1 MISMNKTP
9 LYNAHVQLGAKMV
22 NFSNWE
28 MPISYSSLIE
38 EHHAV
43 RNAAGIFDV
52 SHMSIFDFDG
62 GNQIAFFEKI
72 FSNDIKKIS
81 KVDKAIYGALLNEEG
96 GILDDL
102 IIYHANDKF
111 RLVSN
116 CSTQD
121 QNRQWFEKH
130 AGEFGVKVIERSDM
144 GILAIQGP
152 GALNKILAINE
163 IDSKVNSLQSFG
175 CMFEGDKL
183 YARTG
188 YTGEDGFE
196 LIIPTK
202 DINHL
207 WDQALA
213 LGCTPIGLGARDTL
227 RLEAGLNLYGN
238 DMTIDNHP
246 YESNLGW
253 TIDMSDENREF
264 IGKDALLSIDQSKSQ
279 KIVGIIMKDKGILRS
294 GYEITYENGKGV
306 VLSGSYS
313 PTLQSSIG
321 LARVDQGYE
330 ENGKVMIRNKML
342 NIDFVSPRFLRQGK
356 MQS

>member
-1 MISMNKTP
+1 MNKTP
-9 LYNAHVQLGAKMV
+9 LYNAHIQLGAKMV

-38 EHHAV
+38 EHNAV

-52 SHMSIFDFDG
+52 SHMSVFDFDDG
-62 GNQIAFFEKI
+62 DQIAFFEKI
-72 FSNDIKKIS
+72 FANDIKKIY
-81 KVDKAIYGALLNEEG
+81 KDDKAIYGALLNEEG

-102 IIYHANDKF
+102 IIYHANNKF

-116 CSTQD
+116 CSTRK

-130 AGEFGVKVIERSDM
+130 AVEFGVKVIERSDM
-144 GILAIQGP
+144 GVLAIQGP
-152 GALNKILAINE
+152 DALKKILEIKE
-163 IDSKVNSLQSFG
+163 IDAQVNTLQSFE

-188 YTGEDGFE
+188 YTGEDGLE
-196 LIIPTK
+196 LIVPTQ
-202 DINHL
+202 DIDHL
-207 WDQALA
+207 WNQALE
-213 LGCTPIGLGARDTL
+213 LGCAPIGLGARDTL

-238 DMTIDNHP
+238 DMTINNHP
-246 YESNLGW
+246 YESNMGW
-253 TIDMSDENREF
+253 TIDMSDQNRKF

-279 KIVGIIMKDKGILRS
+279 KIVGIILQDKGILRS
-294 GYEITYENGKGV
+294 GYEITHEQGKGV

-321 LARVDQGYE
+321 LARVDQGYK
-330 ENGKVMIRNKML
+330 ENGKVMIRNKLL
-342 NIDFVSPRFLRQGK
+342 NIDFVSPRFLGQGK
-356 MQS
+356 ISS

>member
-1 MISMNKTP
+1 MNKTP
-9 LYNAHVQLGAKMV
+9 LNKSHIELGAKMV

-38 EHHAV
+38 EHNAV
-43 RNAAGIFDV
+43 RSTVGIFDV
-52 SHMSIFDFDG
+52 SHMSVFDFDG
-62 GNQIAFFEKI
+62 DNQVAFFEKI
-72 FSNDIKKIS
+72 FANDIKKIY
-81 KVDKAIYGALLNEEG
+81 KDNKAIYGALLNEKG

-102 IIYHANDKF
+102 IIYHANNKF

-116 CSTQD
+116 CSTRE

-130 AGEFGVKVIERSDM
+130 AIEFGVKVMERSDM

-152 GALNKILAINE
+152 DALNKILKIKE
-163 IDSKVNSLQSFG
+163 IDNQVNTLQSFG

-188 YTGEDGFE
+188 YTGEDGLE
-196 LIIPTK
+196 LIVPTK

-207 WDQALA
+207 WDQALE

-238 DMTIDNHP
+238 DMTINNHP
-246 YESNLGW
+246 YESNMGW
-253 TIDMSDENREF
+253 TIDMSDESREF

-279 KIVGIIMKDKGILRS
+279 KIVGIILQDKGILRS
-294 GYEITYENGKGV
+294 GYEITHEQGKGE

-321 LARVDQGYE
+321 LARVDQGYK
-330 ENGKVMIRNKML
+330 ENGKVMIRNKLL
-342 NIDFVSPRFLRQGK
+342 NIDFVSPRFLGQGK
-356 MQS
+356 ISS

>member
-1 MISMNKTP
+1 MNKTP
-9 LYNAHVQLGAKMV
+9 LHNAHIQLGAKMV

-28 MPISYSSLIE
+28 MPISYSSFIE
-38 EHHAV
+38 EHNAV
-43 RNAAGIFDV
+43 RNTAGIFDV
-52 SHMSIFDFDG
+52 SHMSVFDFDG
-62 GNQIAFFEKI
+62 FNQVAFFEKI
-72 FSNDIKKIS
+72 FANDIKKIY
-81 KVDKAIYGALLNEEG
+81 KDNKAIYGALLNEEG

-102 IIYHANDKF
+102 IIYHANNKF

-116 CSTQD
+116 CSTRE
-121 QNRQWFEKH
+121 QNKQWLEKH
-130 AGEFGVKVIERSDM
+130 AVEFGVKVMERSDM

-152 GALNKILAINE
+152 DALNKILEIKE
-163 IDSKVNSLQSFG
+163 IDAQVNTLPSFG

-188 YTGEDGFE
+188 YTGEDGLE
-196 LIIPTK
+196 LIVPTQ

-207 WDQALA
+207 WDQALE

-238 DMTIDNHP
+238 DMTINNHP

-253 TIDMSDENREF
+253 TIDMSDKNREF
-264 IGKDALLSIDQSKSQ
+264 IGKNALLSIDQSKSQ
-279 KIVGIIMKDKGILRS
+279 KIVGIILQDKGVLRS
-294 GYEITYENGKGV
+294 GYEITHEQGKGV

-321 LARVDQGYE
+321 LARVDQGYK
-330 ENGKVMIRNKML
+330 ENGKVMIRNKVL
-342 NIDFVSPRFLRQGK
+342 NIDFVSPRFLGQGK
-356 MQS
+356 ISS

>member
-1 MISMNKTP
+1 MNKTS
-9 LYNAHVQLGAKMV
+9 LHNAHIQLGAKMV

-38 EHHAV
+38 EHNAV

-52 SHMSIFDFDG
+52 SHMSVFDFDDG
-62 GNQIAFFEKI
+62 DQIAFFEKI
-72 FSNDIKKIS
+72 FANDIKKIY
-81 KVDKAIYGALLNEEG
+81 KDDKAIYGALLNEEG

-102 IIYHANDKF
+102 IIYHANNKF

-116 CSTQD
+116 CSTRE

-130 AGEFGVKVIERSDM
+130 AVEFGVKVIERSDM
-144 GILAIQGP
+144 GVLAIQGP
-152 GALNKILAINE
+152 DALKKILEIKE
-163 IDSKVNSLQSFG
+163 IDAQVNTLQSFE

-188 YTGEDGFE
+188 YTGEDGLE
-196 LIIPTK
+196 LIVPTQ
-202 DINHL
+202 DIDHL
-207 WDQALA
+207 WNQALE
-213 LGCTPIGLGARDTL
+213 LGCAPIGLGARDTL

-238 DMTIDNHP
+238 DMTINNHP

-253 TIDMSDENREF
+253 TIDMSDQNRKF

-279 KIVGIIMKDKGILRS
+279 KIVGIILQDKGVLRS
-294 GYEITYENGKGV
+294 GYEITHEQGKGM

-321 LARVDQGYE
+321 LARVDQGFQ
-330 ENGKVMIRNKML
+330 ENGKVMIRNKVL
-342 NIDFVSPRFLRQGK
+342 NIDFVSPRFLGQGK
-356 MQS
+356 ISL

>member
-1 MISMNKTP
+1 MNKTP
-9 LYNAHVQLGAKMV
+9 LNKSHIELGAKMV

-38 EHHAV
+38 EHNAV
-43 RNAAGIFDV
+43 RNTVGIFDV
-52 SHMSIFDFDG
+52 SHMSVFDFDG
-62 GNQIAFFEKI
+62 DNQVAFFEKI
-72 FSNDIKKIS
+72 FANDIKKIY
-81 KVDKAIYGALLNEEG
+81 KDNKAIYGALLNEEG

-102 IIYHANDKF
+102 IIYHANNKF

-116 CSTQD
+116 CSTRE

-130 AGEFGVKVIERSDM
+130 AVEFGVKVMERSDM

-152 GALNKILAINE
+152 DALNKILEIKE
-163 IDSKVNSLQSFG
+163 IDNQVNTLQSFG
-175 CMFEGDKL
+175 CMSEGDKL

-188 YTGEDGFE
+188 YTGEDGLE
-196 LIIPTK
+196 LIVPTK

-207 WDQALA
+207 WDQALE

-238 DMTIDNHP
+238 DMTINNHP

-253 TIDMSDENREF
+253 TIDMSDQNRKF

-279 KIVGIIMKDKGILRS
+279 KIVGIILQDKGVLRS
-294 GYEITYENGKGV
+294 GYEITHEQGKGV

-321 LARVDQGYE
+321 LARVDQGYK
-330 ENGKVMIRNKML
+330 ENGKVMIRNKVL
-342 NIDFVSPRFLRQGK
+342 NIDFVSPRFLGQGK
-356 MQS
+356 ISS

>member
-1 MISMNKTP
+1 MNKTS
-9 LYNAHVQLGAKMV
+9 LHNAHIQLGAKMV

-38 EHHAV
+38 EHNAV

-52 SHMSIFDFDG
+52 SHMSVFDFDG

-72 FSNDIKKIS
+72 FANDIKKIY
-81 KVDKAIYGALLNEEG
+81 KDDKAIYGALLNEEG

-102 IIYHANDKF
+102 IIYHANNKF

-116 CSTQD
+116 CSTRE

-130 AGEFGVKVIERSDM
+130 AIEFGVKVMERSDM

-152 GALNKILAINE
+152 DALNKILKIKE
-163 IDSKVNSLQSFG
+163 IDNQVNTLQSFG

-188 YTGEDGFE
+188 YTGEDGLE
-196 LIIPTK
+196 LIVPTQ

-207 WDQALA
+207 WDQALE

-238 DMTIDNHP
+238 DMTINNHP
-246 YESNLGW
+246 YESNMGW
-253 TIDMSDENREF
+253 TIDMSDESREF

-279 KIVGIIMKDKGILRS
+279 KIVGIILQDKGILRS
-294 GYEITYENGKGV
+294 GYEITHEQGKGV

-321 LARVDQGYE
+321 LARVDQGYK
-330 ENGKVMIRNKML
+330 ENGKVMIRNKLL
-342 NIDFVSPRFLRQGK
+342 NIDFVSPRFLGQGK
-356 MQS
+356 ISS

>member
-1 MISMNKTP
+1 MNKTP
-9 LYNAHVQLGAKMV
+9 LHNAHIQLGAKMV

-28 MPISYSSLIE
+28 MPVSYSSLIE
-38 EHHAV
+38 EHNAV

-52 SHMSIFDFDG
+52 SHMSVFDFDG
-62 GNQIAFFEKI
+62 GNQIAFFKKI
-72 FSNDIKKIS
+72 FANDIKKIY
-81 KVDKAIYGALLNEEG
+81 KDNKAIYGALLNEEG

-102 IIYHANDKF
+102 IIYHANNKF

-116 CSTQD
+116 CSTRE
-121 QNRQWFEKH
+121 QNKQWLEKH
-130 AGEFGVKVIERSDM
+130 AVEFGVKVMERSDM

-152 GALNKILAINE
+152 DALNKIMEIKE
-163 IDSKVNSLQSFG
+163 IDAQVNTLQSFG

-188 YTGEDGFE
+188 YTGEDGLE
-196 LIIPTK
+196 LIVPTQ

-207 WDQALA
+207 WDQALE

-238 DMTIDNHP
+238 DMTINNHP

-253 TIDMSDENREF
+253 TIDMSDKNREF
-264 IGKDALLSIDQSKSQ
+264 IGKNALLSIDQSKSQ
-279 KIVGIIMKDKGILRS
+279 KIVGIILQDKGVLRS
-294 GYEITYENGKGV
+294 GYEITHEQGKGV

-321 LARVDQGYE
+321 LARVDQGYK
-330 ENGKVMIRNKML
+330 ENGKVMIRNKVL
-342 NIDFVSPRFLRQGK
+342 NIDFVSPRFLGQGK
-356 MQS
+356 ISS

>member
-1 MISMNKTP
+1 MNKTP

-116 CSTQD
+116 CSTRE
-121 QNRQWFEKH
+121 QNRQWLEKH
-130 AGEFGVKVIERSDM
+130 AVKFGVKIIERSDM

-152 GALNKILAINE
+152 DAFNKILEIKE
-163 IDSKVNSLQSFG
+163 IDAQVNTLQPFG
-175 CMFEGDKL
+175 CIFEDDKL

-188 YTGEDGFE
+188 YTGEDGLE
-196 LIIPTK
+196 LIVPNQ

-207 WDQALA
+207 WVQALE
-213 LGCTPIGLGARDTL
+213 LGCSPIGLGARDTL
-227 RLEAGLNLYGN
+227 RLEAGLMLSGVDIN
-238 DMTIDNHP
+238 
-246 YESNLGW
+246 ESTTPLEAQLDRFLHLEKSFVG
-253 TIDMSDENREF
+253 REALSIQLTEGLSRKLVGF
-264 IGKDALLSIDQSKSQ
+264 RLLS
-279 KIVGIIMKDKGILRS
+279 KGIARH
-294 GYEITYENGKGV
+294 GYSIF
-306 VLSGSYS
+306 SGSTQVGTVTS
-313 PTLQSSIG
+313 GGFSISLDTSIG
-321 LARVDQGYE
+321 LGYVSVE
-330 ENGKVMIRNKML
+330 HSGIGTTLLIDIRGRLVPAEVTETPFYRKT
-342 NIDFVSPRFLRQGK
+342 
-356 MQS
+356 

>member
-1 MISMNKTP
+1 MNKTP
-9 LYNAHVQLGAKMV
+9 LNKSHIELGAKMV

-38 EHHAV
+38 EHNAV
-43 RNAAGIFDV
+43 RNTVGIFDV
-52 SHMSIFDFDG
+52 SHMSVFDFDG
-62 GNQIAFFEKI
+62 DNQVAFFEKI
-72 FSNDIKKIS
+72 FANDIKKIY
-81 KVDKAIYGALLNEEG
+81 KDNKAIYGALLNEEG

-102 IIYHANDKF
+102 IIYHANNKF

-116 CSTQD
+116 CSTRE

-130 AGEFGVKVIERSDM
+130 AIEFGVKVMERSDM

-152 GALNKILAINE
+152 DALNKILKIKE
-163 IDSKVNSLQSFG
+163 IDNQVNTLQSFG

-188 YTGEDGFE
+188 YTGEDGLE
-196 LIIPTK
+196 LIVPTK

-207 WDQALA
+207 WDQALE

-238 DMTIDNHP
+238 DMTINNHP
-246 YESNLGW
+246 YESNMGW

-279 KIVGIIMKDKGILRS
+279 KIVGIILQDKGVLRS
-294 GYEITYENGKGV
+294 GYEITHEQGKGV

-321 LARVDQGYE
+321 LARIDQGYK
-330 ENGKVMIRNKML
+330 ENGKVMIRNKLL
-342 NIDFVSPRFLRQGK
+342 NIDFVSPRFLGQGK
-356 MQS
+356 ISS

>member
-1 MISMNKTP
+1 MNKTP
-9 LYNAHVQLGAKMV
+9 LNKSHIELGAKMV

-38 EHHAV
+38 EHNAV
-43 RNAAGIFDV
+43 RSTVGIFDV
-52 SHMSIFDFDG
+52 SHMSVFDFDG
-62 GNQIAFFEKI
+62 DNQVAFFEKI
-72 FSNDIKKIS
+72 FANDIKKIY
-81 KVDKAIYGALLNEEG
+81 KDNKAIYGALLNEKG

-102 IIYHANDKF
+102 IIYHANNKF

-116 CSTQD
+116 CSTRE

-130 AGEFGVKVIERSDM
+130 AVEFGVKVMERSDM

-152 GALNKILAINE
+152 DALNKILEIKE
-163 IDSKVNSLQSFG
+163 IDAQVNTLQSFG

-188 YTGEDGFE
+188 YTGEDGLE
-196 LIIPTK
+196 LIVPTK

-207 WDQALA
+207 WDQALE

-238 DMTIDNHP
+238 DMTINNHP
-246 YESNLGW
+246 YESNMGW

-279 KIVGIIMKDKGILRS
+279 KIVGIILQDKGILRS
-294 GYEITYENGKGV
+294 GYEITHEQGKGV

-321 LARVDQGYE
+321 LARVDQGYK
-330 ENGKVMIRNKML
+330 ENGKVMIRNKLL
-342 NIDFVSPRFLRQGK
+342 NIDFVSPRFLGQGK
-356 MQS
+356 ISS

>member
-1 MISMNKTP
+1 MNKTP
-9 LYNAHVQLGAKMV
+9 LNKSHIELGAKMV

-38 EHHAV
+38 EHNAV
-43 RNAAGIFDV
+43 RSTVGIFDV
-52 SHMSIFDFDG
+52 SHMSVFDFDG
-62 GNQIAFFEKI
+62 DNQVAFFEKI
-72 FSNDIKKIS
+72 FANDIKKIY
-81 KVDKAIYGALLNEEG
+81 KDNKAIYGALLNEEG

-102 IIYHANDKF
+102 IIYHANNKF

-116 CSTQD
+116 CSTRE

-130 AGEFGVKVIERSDM
+130 AVEFGVKVMERSDM

-152 GALNKILAINE
+152 DALNKILKIKE
-163 IDSKVNSLQSFG
+163 IDNQVNTLQSFG

-188 YTGEDGFE
+188 YTGEDGLE
-196 LIIPTK
+196 LIVPTK

-207 WDQALA
+207 WDQALE

-238 DMTIDNHP
+238 DMTINNHP
-246 YESNLGW
+246 YESNMGW
-253 TIDMSDENREF
+253 TIDMSDESREF

-279 KIVGIIMKDKGILRS
+279 KIVGIILQDKGILRS
-294 GYEITYENGKGV
+294 GYEITHEQGKGE

-321 LARVDQGYE
+321 LARVDQGYK
-330 ENGKVMIRNKML
+330 ENGKVMIRNKLL
-342 NIDFVSPRFLRQGK
+342 NIDFVSPRFLGQGK
-356 MQS
+356 ISS

>member
-1 MISMNKTP
+1 MNKTP
-9 LYNAHVQLGAKMV
+9 LNESHIELGAKMV

-38 EHHAV
+38 EHNAV
-43 RNAAGIFDV
+43 RNTVGIFDV
-52 SHMSIFDFDG
+52 SHMSVFDFDG
-62 GNQIAFFEKI
+62 DNQVAFFEKI
-72 FSNDIKKIS
+72 FANDIKKIY
-81 KVDKAIYGALLNEEG
+81 KDNKAIYGALLNEEG

-102 IIYHANDKF
+102 IIYHANNKF

-116 CSTQD
+116 CSTRE

-130 AGEFGVKVIERSDM
+130 AVEFGVKVMERSDM
-144 GILAIQGP
+144 SILAIQGP
-152 GALNKILAINE
+152 DALNKILEIKE
-163 IDSKVNSLQSFG
+163 IDAQVNTLQSFG

-188 YTGEDGFE
+188 YTGEDGLE
-196 LIIPTK
+196 LIVPTK

-207 WDQALA
+207 WDQALE

-238 DMTIDNHP
+238 DMTINNHP
-246 YESNLGW
+246 YESNMGW

-279 KIVGIIMKDKGILRS
+279 KIVGIILQDKGVLRS
-294 GYEITYENGKGV
+294 GYEITHEQGKGV

-321 LARVDQGYE
+321 LARVDQGYK
-330 ENGKVMIRNKML
+330 ENGKVMIRNKLL
-342 NIDFVSPRFLRQGK
+342 NIDFVSPRFLGQGK
-356 MQS
+356 ISS

>member
-1 MISMNKTP
+1 MNKTP
-9 LYNAHVQLGAKMV
+9 LNKSHIELGAKMV

-38 EHHAV
+38 EHNAV
-43 RNAAGIFDV
+43 RNTVGIFDV
-52 SHMSIFDFDG
+52 SHMSVFDFDG
-62 GNQIAFFEKI
+62 DNQVAFFEKI
-72 FSNDIKKIS
+72 FANDIKKIY
-81 KVDKAIYGALLNEEG
+81 KDNKAIYGALLNEEG

-102 IIYHANDKF
+102 IIYHANNKF

-116 CSTQD
+116 CSTRE

-130 AGEFGVKVIERSDM
+130 AVEFGVKVMERSDM

-152 GALNKILAINE
+152 DALNKILEIKE
-163 IDSKVNSLQSFG
+163 IDAQVNTLQSFG

-188 YTGEDGFE
+188 YTGEDGLE
-196 LIIPTK
+196 LIVPTK

-207 WDQALA
+207 WDQALE

-238 DMTIDNHP
+238 DMTINNHP
-246 YESNLGW
+246 YESNMAW
-253 TIDMSDENREF
+253 TIDMSDENRGF

-279 KIVGIIMKDKGILRS
+279 KIVGIILQDKGVLRS
-294 GYEITYENGKGV
+294 GYEITHEQGKGV

-321 LARVDQGYE
+321 LARVDQGYK
-330 ENGKVMIRNKML
+330 ENGKVMIRNKLL
-342 NIDFVSPRFLRQGK
+342 NVDFVSPRFLGQGK
-356 MQS
+356 ISS

>member
-1 MISMNKTP
+1 MNKTP
-9 LYNAHVQLGAKMV
+9 LNKSHIELGAKMV

-38 EHHAV
+38 EHNAV
-43 RNAAGIFDV
+43 RSTVGIFDV
-52 SHMSIFDFDG
+52 SHMSVFDFDG
-62 GNQIAFFEKI
+62 DNQVAFFEKI
-72 FSNDIKKIS
+72 FANDIKKIY
-81 KVDKAIYGALLNEEG
+81 KDDKAIYGALLNEEG

-102 IIYHANDKF
+102 IIYHANNKF

-116 CSTQD
+116 CSTRK

-130 AGEFGVKVIERSDM
+130 ALEFGIKVIERSDM

-152 GALNKILAINE
+152 DALNKILKIKE
-163 IDSKVNSLQSFG
+163 IDNQVNTLQSFG

-188 YTGEDGFE
+188 YTGEDGLE
-196 LIIPTK
+196 LIVPTK

-207 WDQALA
+207 WDQALE

-238 DMTIDNHP
+238 DMTINNHP
-246 YESNLGW
+246 YESNMGW
-253 TIDMSDENREF
+253 TIDMSDESREF

-279 KIVGIIMKDKGILRS
+279 KIVGIILQDKGILRS
-294 GYEITYENGKGV
+294 GYEITHEQGKGE

-321 LARVDQGYE
+321 LARVDQGYK
-330 ENGKVMIRNKML
+330 ENGKVMIRNKLL
-342 NIDFVSPRFLRQGK
+342 NIDFVSPRFLGQGK
-356 MQS
+356 ISS

>member
-1 MISMNKTP
+1 MNKTS
-9 LYNAHVQLGAKMV
+9 LHNAHIQLGAKMV

-38 EHHAV
+38 EHNAV

-52 SHMSIFDFDG
+52 SHMSVFDFDDG
-62 GNQIAFFEKI
+62 DQIAFFEKI
-72 FSNDIKKIS
+72 FANDIKKIY
-81 KVDKAIYGALLNEEG
+81 KDDKAIYGALLNEEG

-102 IIYHANDKF
+102 IIYHANNKF

-116 CSTQD
+116 CSTRE

-130 AGEFGVKVIERSDM
+130 AVEFGVKVIERSDM
-144 GILAIQGP
+144 GVLAIQGP
-152 GALNKILAINE
+152 DALKKILEIKE
-163 IDSKVNSLQSFG
+163 IDAQVNTLQSFE

-188 YTGEDGFE
+188 YTGEDGLE
-196 LIIPTK
+196 LIVPTQ
-202 DINHL
+202 DIDHL
-207 WDQALA
+207 WNQALE
-213 LGCTPIGLGARDTL
+213 LGCAPIGLGARDTL

-238 DMTIDNHP
+238 DMTINNHP
-246 YESNLGW
+246 YESNMGW
-253 TIDMSDENREF
+253 TIDMSDESREF

-279 KIVGIIMKDKGILRS
+279 KIVGIILQDKGILRS
-294 GYEITYENGKGV
+294 GYEITYEQGKGV

-321 LARVDQGYE
+321 LARVDQGYK
-330 ENGKVMIRNKML
+330 ENGKVMIRNKLL
-342 NIDFVSPRFLRQGK
+342 NIDFVSPRFLGQGK
-356 MQS
+356 ISS

>member
-1 MISMNKTP
+1 MNKTP
-9 LYNAHVQLGAKMV
+9 LHKAHIQLGAKMV

-38 EHHAV
+38 EHNAV
-43 RNAAGIFDV
+43 RNTAGIFDV
-52 SHMSIFDFDG
+52 SHMSVFDFDG
-62 GNQIAFFEKI
+62 DNQVAFFEKI
-72 FSNDIKKIS
+72 FANDIKKIY
-81 KVDKAIYGALLNEEG
+81 KDNKAIYGALLNEEG

-102 IIYHANDKF
+102 IIYHANNKF

-116 CSTQD
+116 CSTRE

-130 AGEFGVKVIERSDM
+130 AVEFGVKVMERSDM

-152 GALNKILAINE
+152 DALNKILEIKE
-163 IDSKVNSLQSFG
+163 IDNQVNTLQSFG

-188 YTGEDGFE
+188 YTGEDGLE
-196 LIIPTK
+196 LIVPDQ
-202 DINHL
+202 DINSL
-207 WDQALA
+207 WDQALE

-238 DMTIDNHP
+238 DMTINNHP
-246 YESNLGW
+246 YESNMGW

-279 KIVGIIMKDKGILRS
+279 KIVGIILQDKGVLRS
-294 GYEITYENGKGV
+294 GYEITHEQGKGV

-321 LARVDQGYE
+321 LARVDQGYK
-330 ENGKVMIRNKML
+330 ENGKVMIRNKLL
-342 NIDFVSPRFLRQGK
+342 NIDFVSPRFLGQGK
-356 MQS
+356 ISS

>member
-1 MISMNKTP
+1 MNKTP
-9 LYNAHVQLGAKMV
+9 LNKSHIELGAKMV

-38 EHHAV
+38 EHNAV
-43 RNAAGIFDV
+43 RNTVGIFDV
-52 SHMSIFDFDG
+52 SHMSVFDFDG
-62 GNQIAFFEKI
+62 DNQVAFFEKI
-72 FSNDIKKIS
+72 FANDIKKIY
-81 KVDKAIYGALLNEEG
+81 KDNKAIYGALLNEEG

-102 IIYHANDKF
+102 IIYHANNKF

-116 CSTQD
+116 CSTRE

-130 AGEFGVKVIERSDM
+130 AVEFGVKVMERSDM

-152 GALNKILAINE
+152 DALNKILEIKE
-163 IDSKVNSLQSFG
+163 IDNQVNTLQSFG

-188 YTGEDGFE
+188 YTGEDGLE
-196 LIIPTK
+196 LIVPTK

-207 WDQALA
+207 WDQALE

-238 DMTIDNHP
+238 DMTINNHP
-246 YESNLGW
+246 YESNMGW

-279 KIVGIIMKDKGILRS
+279 KIVGIILQDKGVLRS
-294 GYEITYENGKGV
+294 GYEITHEQGKGV

-321 LARVDQGYE
+321 LARVDQGYK
-330 ENGKVMIRNKML
+330 ENGKVMIRNKLL
-342 NIDFVSPRFLRQGK
+342 NIDFVSPRFLGQGK
-356 MQS
+356 ISS

>member
-1 MISMNKTP
+1 MNKTP
-9 LYNAHVQLGAKMV
+9 LHNAHIQLGAKMV

-38 EHHAV
+38 EHNAV
-43 RNAAGIFDV
+43 RTSAGIFDV
-52 SHMSIFDFDG
+52 SHMSVFDFDG
-62 GNQIAFFEKI
+62 DNQVAFFKKI
-72 FSNDIKKIS
+72 FANDIKKIY
-81 KVDKAIYGALLNEEG
+81 KDNKAIYGALLNEEG

-102 IIYHANDKF
+102 IIYHANNKF

-116 CSTQD
+116 CSTRE
-121 QNRQWFEKH
+121 QNKQWLEKH
-130 AGEFGVKVIERSDM
+130 ALEFGVKVMERSDM

-152 GALNKILAINE
+152 DALNKIQGVKE
-163 IDSKVNSLQSFG
+163 IDAQVNTLPSFG

-188 YTGEDGFE
+188 YTGEDGLE
-196 LIIPTK
+196 LIVPTQ

-207 WDQALA
+207 WDQALE

-238 DMTIDNHP
+238 DMTINNHP

-253 TIDMSDENREF
+253 TIDMSDKNREF
-264 IGKDALLSIDQSKSQ
+264 IGKNALLSIDQSKSQ
-279 KIVGIIMKDKGILRS
+279 KIVGIILQDKGVLRS
-294 GYEITYENGKGV
+294 GYEITHEQGKGV

-321 LARVDQGYE
+321 LARVDQGYK
-330 ENGKVMIRNKML
+330 ENGKVMIRNKVL
-342 NIDFVSPRFLRQGK
+342 NIDFVSPRFLGQGK
-356 MQS
+356 ISS

>member
-1 MISMNKTP
+1 MNKTA
-9 LYNAHVQLGAKMV
+9 LNKSHIELGAKMV

-28 MPISYSSLIE
+28 MPISYTSLIE
-38 EHHAV
+38 EHNAV
-43 RNAAGIFDV
+43 RNTAGIFDV

-72 FSNDIKKIS
+72 FANDIKKIS
-81 KVDKAIYGALLNEEG
+81 RVNKAIYGVLLNEEG

-116 CSTQD
+116 CSTRD
-121 QNRQWFEKH
+121 QNRQWYERH
-130 AGEFGVKVIERSDM
+130 AVEFGVKVIERSDM

-152 GALNKILAINE
+152 EAMNKILAIKE
-163 IDSKVNSLQSFG
+163 IDPKANNLQSFE
-175 CMFEGDKL
+175 CMFDDERL
-183 YARTG
+183 YAKTG
-188 YTGEDGFE
+188 YTGEDGLE
-196 LIIPTK
+196 LIVSNMA
-202 DINHL
+202 INDL
-207 WDQALA
+207 WDQALE
-213 LGCTPIGLGARDTL
+213 LGCVPIGLGARDTL

-238 DMTIDNHP
+238 DMTINNHP

-253 TIDMSDENREF
+253 TIDMSDESRQF

-279 KIVGIIMKDKGILRS
+279 KIVGIVLQDKGVLRS
-294 GYEITYENGKGV
+294 GYEITHEQGKGV

-321 LARVDQGYE
+321 LARVDQGYK
-330 ENGKVMIRNKML
+330 ENGKVMIRNKVL
-342 NIDFVSPRFLRQGK
+342 NIDFVSPRFLGQGK
-356 MQS
+356 ISS